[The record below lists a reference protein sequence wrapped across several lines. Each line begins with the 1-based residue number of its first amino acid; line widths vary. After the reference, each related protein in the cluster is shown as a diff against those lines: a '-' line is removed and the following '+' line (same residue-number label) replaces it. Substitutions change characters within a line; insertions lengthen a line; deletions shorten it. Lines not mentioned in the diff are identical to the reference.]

1 MTEPDAEEE
10 TRVRRA
16 VGAARKA
23 VIAAMARAGIAE
35 APGTR
40 DARLLR
46 ELKRADPDWLD
57 EDQAQALDR
66 LAWKH
71 RRKLPRHLVPRM
83 NPDDPI
89 VRELEGR
96 NG

>member
-1 MTEPDAEEE
+1 MSETDPEED

-16 VGAARKA
+16 IGGARATLIAALARVGAA
-23 VIAAMARAGIAE
+23 M

-46 ELKRADPDWLD
+46 ALKQADPEWLSEEQVD
-57 EDQAQALDR
+57 DLQR
-66 LAWKH
+66 LAWRH
-71 RRKLPRHLVPRM
+71 RRQLPRHLVGRM

-89 VRELEGR
+89 VREMEMEHG
-96 NG
+96 